1 MNYADE
7 LRSLFEDHL
16 YKNLNQYVDSK
27 INASQRRFL
36 LAKWV
41 WEALSKVG
49 KMKDSIIRSF
59 KKCGLLVAL
68 VRTMK
73 STLTIWRNSKCHQP
87 LCMVLD
93 DDDEFEKQDEDK
105 VKDENEERFE
115 ILFKKNLSFIISSQ
129 R

>member
-41 WEALSKVG
+41 WEALPKVG
-49 KMKDSIIRSF
+49 FNNTFFQEVWVISRIRW
-59 KKCGLLVAL
+59 K
-68 VRTMK
+68 
-73 STLTIWRNSKCHQP
+73 
-87 LCMVLD
+87 
-93 DDDEFEKQDEDK
+93 
-105 VKDENEERFE
+105 
-115 ILFKKNLSFIISSQ
+115 
-129 R
+129 

>member
-68 VRTMK
+68 DGSENDEVNIEGLVKYQMSSAFVYGIGWWRQ
-73 STLTIWRNSKCHQP
+73 IW
-87 LCMVLD
+87 
-93 DDDEFEKQDEDK
+93 
-105 VKDENEERFE
+105 
-115 ILFKKNLSFIISSQ
+115 KK
-129 R
+129 RWR

>member
-68 VRTMK
+68 VRTMEL
-73 STLTIWRNSKCHQP
+73 TLTIWRNIKCHQP

-93 DDDEFEKQDEDK
+93 DDDEFEKEDEDK
-105 VKDENEERFE
+105 VKGENEEGFE